1 MMIKNLYRCRKARM
15 SQMKP
20 TKWKTAIQIL
30 VITVNVNGFNVPVER
45 LSIFRLDKNKENPTI
60 FMLFTRNI

>member
-1 MMIKNLYRCRKARM
+1 M
-15 SQMKP
+15 SQMKHI
-20 TKWKTAIQIL
+20 KWKTAIQIL
-30 VITVNVNGFNVPVER
+30 VITVNVNGFNVPAER